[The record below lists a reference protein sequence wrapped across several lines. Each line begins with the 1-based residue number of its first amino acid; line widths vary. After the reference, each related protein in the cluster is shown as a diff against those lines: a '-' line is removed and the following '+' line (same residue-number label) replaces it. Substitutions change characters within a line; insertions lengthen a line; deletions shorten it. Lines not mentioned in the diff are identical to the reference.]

1 MFRSLHITNDHTSES
16 RCPLFIKLVKIIS
29 HTVCEL
35 ICFNYFSFSLFV
47 SDCNLFL
54 DNWRNVLAT
63 VSAGM
68 PWTRLPHVTPAQV
81 TAARRIRKFFTGDL
95 DHQVGTSHSFARSFL
110 HYARKKRLFV
120 GLPVSTK
127 ACLYPYCM
135 YTVYIYIMYLFDN
148 SFYLIIITYYLF
160 IWFICNL
167 VLRYLNKI

>member
-47 SDCNLFL
+47 NDCNLFL
-54 DNWRNVLAT
+54 ENWRNVLAT

-95 DHQVGTSHSFARSFL
+95 DHQVGTSHSFALSFL
-110 HYARKKRLFV
+110 HYVRKKDSSWDDQSAQKHIYTL
-120 GLPVSTK
+120 T
-127 ACLYPYCM
+127 ACKL
-135 YTVYIYIMYLFDN
+135 YIYCTC
-148 SFYLIIITYYLF
+148 LIIVF
-160 IWFICNL
+160 IWL
-167 VLRYLNKI
+167 S